1 MQVRTP
7 PPPSV
12 TLLDRSRHF
21 FCSMLMP
28 FSAWA
33 GPAFSATSQLLYH
46 KGKWISPTLRAFIDF
61 TLQRFQVSQK

>member
-1 MQVRTP
+1 
-7 PPPSV
+7 
-12 TLLDRSRHF
+12 
-21 FCSMLMP
+21 MLMP